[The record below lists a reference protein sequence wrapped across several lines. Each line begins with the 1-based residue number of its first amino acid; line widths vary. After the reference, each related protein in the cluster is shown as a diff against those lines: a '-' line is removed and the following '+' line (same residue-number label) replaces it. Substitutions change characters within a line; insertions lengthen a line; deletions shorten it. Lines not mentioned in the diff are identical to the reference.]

1 MRVELRTE
9 FTGTR
14 DGVPWP
20 KRGEEIDLP
29 DDEAVL
35 LLNSKH
41 AVPVKVEEPETAAA
55 PVPAPPV
62 KK

>member
-1 MRVELRTE
+1 MQIELRTE

-20 KRGEEIDLP
+20 KRGEVIDLP
-29 DDEAVL
+29 ADEAVA
-35 LLNSKH
+35 LLNAKH
-41 AVPVKVEEPETAAA
+41 AVRVAADEPETAS
-55 PVPAPPV
+55 VSTV